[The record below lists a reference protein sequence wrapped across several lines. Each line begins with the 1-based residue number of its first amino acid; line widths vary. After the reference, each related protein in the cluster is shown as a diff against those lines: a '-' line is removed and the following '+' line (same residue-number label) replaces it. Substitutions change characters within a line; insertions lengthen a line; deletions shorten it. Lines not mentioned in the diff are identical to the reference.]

1 VAELRL
7 KLDENLPGEAVTLAQ
22 ARGQDVAT
30 VQQQQLGGASDAR
43 LVTICRQEQRVLVSL
58 DLDFADIRLY
68 RPEQGSG
75 VIVLRPQLQSISAI
89 LAIMNTALAFAESH
103 NPVGQLWVV
112 EPGRV
117 RVRT

>member
-1 VAELRL
+1 MAQLRL
-7 KLDENLPGEAVTLAQ
+7 KLDENLPGEAIALAQ

-30 VQQQQLGGASDAR
+30 AQQQQLGGASDDR
-43 LVTICRQEQRVLVSL
+43 LVTVCRQEHRVLVSL

-68 RPEQGSG
+68 RPAQGTG
-75 VIVLRPQLQSISAI
+75 VIVLRPQRQSIPAI
-89 LAIMNTALAFAESH
+89 LAIIDQALTFAESH
-103 NPVGQLWVV
+103 DPVGQLWVV